1 MLSIEGIYQ
10 NGQVVLKEK
19 IDVNQPIKEVVM
31 FLENVLLILVTE

>member
-19 IDVNQPIKEVVM
+19 VNINQPIKVVVM
-31 FLENVLLILVTE
+31 FK